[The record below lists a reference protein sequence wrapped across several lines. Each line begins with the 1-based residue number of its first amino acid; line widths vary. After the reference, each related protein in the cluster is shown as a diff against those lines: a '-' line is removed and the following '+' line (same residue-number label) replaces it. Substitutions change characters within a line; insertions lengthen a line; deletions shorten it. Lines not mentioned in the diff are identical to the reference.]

1 MLTTKP
7 ELPVNL
13 RLHGRSCLVVG
24 GGPVAARKAHQLL
37 SAGAQ
42 VTMLAPQL
50 CATARHLV
58 ASHGL
63 LHCSR
68 SFSPQDLSG
77 MMLVVAAS
85 DNQPLN
91 HKVAASCMQQGILVN
106 VVDDGARSTLTF
118 PAVVQ
123 RGVLQ
128 VAISTAGH
136 APALA
141 RRLKTELEARL
152 PAFLGP
158 LTERLGMLRPQVKRL
173 GDIKARRAAWNR
185 LLHHPA
191 LAADPDPAAL
201 EEAMAAMAAMPSARG
216 HVALVGAGPG
226 DPELLTLKAL
236 RLLQVADVVVH
247 DRLVSAA
254 ILALARPEATLI
266 NVGKTPQAHNISQ
279 EEIAELLIRHA
290 QDGLLVV
297 RLKGGDPFIFG
308 RGGEEME
315 ALAQAGVP
323 FSVVPGI
330 TAAMG
335 CAAAALIPLTHR
347 KGAQGLRLL
356 TAHRQTNW
364 LELPWQELAQSKD
377 TLVFYMALGML
388 ECIVAGLLQHG
399 MAATMPAALIE
410 QGTMPGQRVLRTTLA
425 ALVQQATAMAISSP
439 ALLIVGAA
447 SALAQTSLPPGSAYP
462 FGDAT
467 FGKAGTGS
475 KQDA

>member
-1 MLTTKP
+1 MI
-7 ELPVNL
+7 
-13 RLHGRSCLVVG
+13 
-24 GGPVAARKAHQLL
+24 
-37 SAGAQ
+37 
-42 VTMLAPQL
+42 
-50 CATARHLV
+50 
-58 ASHGL
+58 
-63 LHCSR
+63 
-68 SFSPQDLSG
+68 
-77 MMLVVAAS
+77 LVVAAS
-85 DNQPLN
+85 DNHALN
-91 HKVAASCMQQGILVN
+91 HKVADACLQQGILVN

-123 RGVLQ
+123 RGSLQ
-128 VAISTAGH
+128 VAISTAGC

-152 PAFLGP
+152 PAFLAP
-158 LTERLGMLRPQVKRL
+158 LTQRLGMLRPQVKRL
-173 GDIKARRAAWNR
+173 GDIKRRRAAWNR

-201 EEAMAAMAAMPSARG
+201 EQVIATMTAIPCAMG

-236 RLLQVADVVVH
+236 RLLQVADVVVY
-247 DRLVSAA
+247 DRLVSEAV
-254 ILALARPEATLI
+254 LALARPEAVLI
-266 NVGKTPQAHNISQ
+266 DVGKTPKDHNISQ
-279 EEIAELLIRHA
+279 EEIAELLIRQAKEGH
-290 QDGLLVV
+290 LVV

-356 TAHRQTNW
+356 TAHKQANG
-364 LELPWQELAQSKD
+364 LELPWEELAHSKD

-388 ECIVAGLLQHG
+388 EHLVAGLLQHG
-399 MAATMPAALIE
+399 MAATMPVALIE
-410 QGTMPGQRVLRTTLA
+410 QGTMPGQRVLRTTLT
-425 ALVQQATAMAISSP
+425 ALVPQARAMAISSP
-439 ALLIVGAA
+439 ALLIVGVA
-447 SALAQTSLPPGSAYP
+447 SALAQTSLPAGGAYP
-462 FGDAT
+462 CGPSVGDAAC
-467 FGKAGTGS
+467 GQAGN